1 LAEHHLHIVSFD
13 VPSPPS
19 YGGVIDVHFK
29 VRALAALGVKVHLHC
44 FQYGRAIAPDL
55 AECCAEVHYYP
66 RKLGKHQL
74 FSGLPYV
81 VVSRRSGLLMQRLLA
96 DRHPILFEGLHSCY
110 YLNDPRL
117 KDRLKLV
124 RAHNVEHDYYA
135 SLAKAESSAF
145 RRTYF
150 LNEARKLQKFEAV
163 LAHAQHI
170 LAISPKDEAYF
181 ARLYRNVEHVPA
193 FHTSERVSMPTGLG
207 EYALYHGALA
217 VPENDQAALYLVRE
231 VFNGLGT
238 RLIIA
243 GSNASKELKR
253 EVARAANVELR
264 ENVGTEEIHRLV
276 RDAQVNVLPTFQ
288 STGIKLKLLLCLFTG
303 RHVVCNTPMV
313 EGTGLEDL
321 CHVHDRP
328 EAMRAAIL
336 QCMGRE
342 ANGSS
347 LERRTAVLEERFSN
361 RCNADKIIR
370 LLEGKEV
377 TANVPE
383 PMLG

>member
-1 LAEHHLHIVSFD
+1 MAEHHLHIVSFD

-29 VRALAALGVKVHLHC
+29 VRALAQLGVKIHLHC
-44 FQYGRAIAPDL
+44 FQYGRAVAPDL
-55 AECCAEVHYYP
+55 AQCCAEVYYYP

-74 FSGLPYV
+74 FSGLPYM
-81 VVSRRSGLLMQRLLA
+81 VVSRRGDQLMQRLLQ
-96 DRHPILFEGLHSCY
+96 DQYPILFEGLHSCY
-110 YLNDPRL
+110 YLTDERL
-117 KDRLKLV
+117 RHRLKLV

-135 SLAKAESSAF
+135 SLAKAESNAF

-150 LNEARKLQKFEAV
+150 LNEARKLQKFEQV
-163 LAHAQHI
+163 LAHAQHV
-170 LAISPKDEAYF
+170 LAISPKDQAYF

-193 FHTSERVSMPTGLG
+193 FHTSQHVTIPKGRGS
-207 EYALYHGALA
+207 YALYHGALS

-231 VFNGLGT
+231 VFNGLPT
-238 RLIIA
+238 KLIIA
-243 GSNASKELKR
+243 GSNASKELRR
-253 EVARAANVELR
+253 EVARARNIELR
-264 ENVGTEEIHRLV
+264 ENISTEEIHRLV
-276 RDAQVNVLPTFQ
+276 REAQVNVLPTFQ

-328 EAMRAAIL
+328 EAMREAIL
-336 QCMGRE
+336 ACMGKE
-342 ANGSS
+342 ANGRSW
-347 LERRTAVLEERFSN
+347 ERRTEILEERFSN

-370 LLEGKEV
+370 LLDGIGVK
-377 TANVPE
+377 AKLPE
-383 PMLG
+383 PVVV